1 MSVGTI
7 KRMSRLANKIP
18 MARLIAIGI
27 MNCAVVLV
35 SKISGINPKE
45 VVAVVINIGRN
56 LL

>member
-1 MSVGTI
+1 
-7 KRMSRLANKIP
+7 MSRLANKIP
-18 MARLIAIGI
+18 IARLIAIGI

-35 SKISGINPKE
+35 SKINGIKPKE

>member
-1 MSVGTI
+1 MST
-7 KRMSRLANKIP
+7 LANIIP

-35 SKISGINPKE
+35 SKIKGIKPKE

>member
-35 SKISGINPKE
+35 SKIKGIKPKE